1 MEVECD
7 FCHSMFVKETG
18 HLCWCSECS
27 KPHPMCNVCYEKGKK
42 GGDVVDVKISRNSIT
57 EENKEK
63 YS

>member
-7 FCHSMFVKETG
+7 FCHNMFERKTG
-18 HLCWCSECS
+18 HLCWCNECS

-42 GGDVVDVKISRNSIT
+42 GGDIVDVKIPRNSIT
-57 EENKEK
+57 DENKEK